1 MSIKKGWSA
10 QERGSALPGKG
21 NKGFGNRTGVNRIST
36 GEQSN
41 ADEEEGREEEYCT
54 YISGRGNDIHRGACL
69 REKLS
74 HIWSTGSTMEVMS
87 SRRTMRPWTARD
99 REERAL
105 QVMVRHLNLS
115 CRPGIFKLQSLD
127 LRNITGTRYYR
138 LLQCN
143 LGFVLK

>member
-54 YISGRGNDIHRGACL
+54 YISGRGNDLHRGACL
-69 REKLS
+69 QEKLS

-87 SRRTMRPWTARD
+87 SRRTMRPQDSKRQRRKGLVGHGQANCSLWT
-99 REERAL
+99 
-105 QVMVRHLNLS
+105 S
-115 CRPGIFKLQSLD
+115 GILLEPDTTDFYSVIWD
-127 LRNITGTRYYR
+127 L
-138 LLQCN
+138 
-143 LGFVLK
+143 F